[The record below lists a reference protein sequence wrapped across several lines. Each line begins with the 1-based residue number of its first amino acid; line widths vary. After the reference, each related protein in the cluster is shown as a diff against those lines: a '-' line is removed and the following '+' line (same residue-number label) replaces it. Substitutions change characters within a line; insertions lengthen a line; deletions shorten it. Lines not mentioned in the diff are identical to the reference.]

1 MKKAYVSLPITG
13 QDIEAVKA
21 RAKAAA
27 QYLTEKGFEPVT
39 PFDVSPN
46 DEATYSEHMGNDIK
60 ALMDCDTVL
69 FLRGWESSKG
79 CQLER
84 QAAMIYGKEM
94 MHDASYPCVPE
105 LSRVL
110 PYPPFMIG
118 DIVTYTDCSGT
129 IALYSGIQPEKNDS
143 GDDVYHSYLGVC
155 REGEY
160 NTLYHGNLV
169 FADDIRLATP
179 KEQERFI
186 VRLDMEIG
194 NLKNKIRA
202 YERKEEENHRCEST
216 LPDEGSVGCM
226 EG

>member
-13 QDIEAVKA
+13 QDIEVVKA

-46 DEATYSEHMGNDIK
+46 DEATYSEHMGNNIK

-94 MHDASYPCVPE
+94 MHDASYPSEPE

-118 DIVTYTDCSGT
+118 DIVTYTDFPET
-129 IALYSGIQPEKNDS
+129 VALYSGIQPEKNDS
-143 GDDVYHSYLGVC
+143 GDDVYRSCRAVVC
-155 REGEY
+155 ED
-160 NTLYHGNLV
+160 LYIGNLV

-202 YERKEEENHRCEST
+202 YERKEEENHRCKSRI
-216 LPDEGSVGCM
+216 PDAG
-226 EG
+226 